1 MQQFTG
7 RVTADA
13 IVKTL
18 EGGREVVSFSIA
30 DNESYKPKGQD
41 EPVQVSTFFN
51 CSYWAHTGVAKVLR
65 KGAVVQVNGR
75 VSARP
80 YTTNTGDAAASLN
93 VHANRIEVLAYAN
106 DKVAA
111 PANEKKEGKSNS
123 NPKKEKDNEVDDLPF

>member
-18 EGGREVVSFSIA
+18 DGGKEVVSFSIA

-41 EPVQVSTFFN
+41 EPVQISTFFN

-93 VHANRIEVLAYAN
+93 VHANRIEVLAYAT
-106 DKVAA
+106 DKPDNAA
-111 PANEKKEGKSNS
+111 KGKKNGKQNTPTGNS
-123 NPKKEKDNEVDDLPF
+123 NDEVKDDLPF